1 VEISAD
7 RCAVEV
13 RDDGIGGARPR
24 SEDSG
29 LTGLRDR
36 IGALGGTVDIASP
49 AAGGTLLRAS
59 IPLRRAG
66 GPDERT
72 VIP

>member
-1 VEISAD
+1 
-7 RCAVEV
+7 V
-13 RDDGIGGARPR
+13 RDDGVGGARPR

-36 IGALGGTVDIASP
+36 IGALRGTVEIDSP

-59 IPLRRAG
+59 IPLGPAS

-72 VIP
+72 FIP